1 MVRACLIKMGI
12 VWSTIAITA
21 IACLSSVLL
30 YLLLS
35 FFFGGYSNIGVS
47 RSIAIPLVIVPVA
60 AFYVLKIIFQ
70 LHRSEAALADSEEKY
85 RLLFN
90 HAPSGIYEIDFIK
103 GRLTN
108 VNDVLCKYSGYSRE
122 ELLTMSVFDF
132 LAKESRDAFKERLEK
147 LFKGEAVPDLVEYQI
162 KTKPGTTLWV
172 LLNARYTYE
181 NGIPVGATVIIH
193 NIDEQKKQALEKAR
207 LEEALRQA
215 HKMEALGTLAG
226 GIAHDFNNILSA
238 IMGYTEIARLGV
250 PADAKVRTHLDKVMV
265 ACDRAKEMVR
275 QILAFSRKS
284 EFKKRPVRIAQV
296 VKEAGELLAASL
308 PSTIAIRM
316 DINSESGF
324 VDADHIQIHQIIM
337 NLCTNAAFA
346 MREKGGTLS
355 IHLEDVY
362 LDENDVAAHPE
373 TSPGPFLHL
382 SIADTGSGIPSQVMD
397 RIFDPYFSTKPK
409 SEGTGLGLSIVHGL
423 VTAHQGFLSVDSD
436 FGKGTT
442 FHVFLPR
449 SEGKYVPEKPTP
461 PDMPSGTEQILLVD
475 DEQDIAE
482 IGRQTLEHLGYSVI
496 VKTRSVDAL
505 SLFREDP
512 EKFDLIITDMTMP
525 VMTGDKLAGEMLKQ
539 RPDVPIIL
547 CTGFSEHMSEE
558 QAREIGIRAYVMKPY
573 LIQDLAKMVRQV
585 LDGRKPSQ
593 KPF

>member
-1 MVRACLIKMGI
+1 MVRAWLIKMGI

-35 FFFGGYSNIGVS
+35 FFFGGYSDIGVS

-296 VKEAGELLAASL
+296 VKEAGELLGGVFAFHHCHPHGYQFRKRFCGRGSYSDSSDYNESL
-308 PSTIAIRM
+308 HQCGIRH
-316 DINSESGF
+316 
-324 VDADHIQIHQIIM
+324 A
-337 NLCTNAAFA
+337 
-346 MREKGGTLS
+346 RKGGTLS
-355 IHLEDVY
+355 IRLEDLY

-373 TSPGPFLHL
+373 TSPGAVLHL
-382 SIADTGSGIPSQVMD
+382 SIADTGCGIPSQVMD

-475 DEQDIAE
+475 DEQDI
-482 IGRQTLEHLGYSVI
+482 V
-496 VKTRSVDAL
+496 RSAVRPWNTSDIL
-505 SLFREDP
+505 S
-512 EKFDLIITDMTMP
+512 
-525 VMTGDKLAGEMLKQ
+525 
-539 RPDVPIIL
+539 
-547 CTGFSEHMSEE
+547 S
-558 QAREIGIRAYVMKPY
+558 
-573 LIQDLAKMVRQV
+573 
-585 LDGRKPSQ
+585 
-593 KPF
+593 

>member
-1 MVRACLIKMGI
+1 MVRAWLIKMGI

-35 FFFGGYSNIGVS
+35 FFFGGYSDIGVS
-47 RSIAIPLVIVPVA
+47 RSIAIPLVIVPAA

-324 VDADHIQIHQIIM
+324 VGRGSYSDSSDYNESLHQCGIRHARKRRNSQHPSWRTYIWTKTM
-337 NLCTNAAFA
+337 SRRIRKLVRGRFCILASLIRAAA
-346 MREKGGTLS
+346 
-355 IHLEDVY
+355 
-362 LDENDVAAHPE
+362 
-373 TSPGPFLHL
+373 
-382 SIADTGSGIPSQVMD
+382 
-397 RIFDPYFSTKPK
+397 
-409 SEGTGLGLSIVHGL
+409 
-423 VTAHQGFLSVDSD
+423 
-436 FGKGTT
+436 
-442 FHVFLPR
+442 FLPR
-449 SEGKYVPEKPTP
+449 SWTVSLTP
-461 PDMPSGTEQILLVD
+461 IFPPNPKAKGPDSAFPSFM
-475 DEQDIAE
+475 AW
-482 IGRQTLEHLGYSVI
+482 S
-496 VKTRSVDAL
+496 
-505 SLFREDP
+505 
-512 EKFDLIITDMTMP
+512 
-525 VMTGDKLAGEMLKQ
+525 
-539 RPDVPIIL
+539 RP
-547 CTGFSEHMSEE
+547 
-558 QAREIGIRAYVMKPY
+558 IR
-573 LIQDLAKMVRQV
+573 D
-585 LDGRKPSQ
+585 
-593 KPF
+593 F